1 VKEEK
6 KIYFASDFHLGL
18 EAVMDPM
25 AMEKHVVK
33 WLRSVAGTASAIYLV
48 GDIFD
53 FWWEYK
59 SVVPK
64 GFTRFLGTVSELTDN
79 GLEIHFFTGNHD
91 MWIGDYLLKEC
102 GMILH
107 TKPLYAELLGKKF
120 YIAHG
125 EGLGTRDKAYSVLL
139 WLFRNRILRKTYSF
153 LHPRIGLAIAHRWTS
168 HSRLTKDYFENF
180 RGADKEPLIRHASH
194 ILESQEVDYFIFGHR
209 HIRLEYDAGG
219 TGTKIFFL
227 GNWFNAPCYVSW
239 DGKKA
244 VMHDLSYQ

>member
-1 VKEEK
+1 VTAEN

-18 EAVMDPM
+18 EADTDPL
-25 AMEKHVVK
+25 AREKHVVA
-33 WLRSVAGTASAIYLV
+33 WLRSVAPNAAAIYLV

-59 SVVPK
+59 SVVPR
-64 GFTRFLGTVSELTDN
+64 GFTRFLGTISELTDR

-91 MWIGDYLLKEC
+91 MWISDYLSKEC

-107 TKPLYAELLGKKF
+107 TEPLYTELLGKKF

-125 EGLGTRDKAYSVLL
+125 EGLGTRDTSYKLLL
-139 WLFRNRILRKTYSF
+139 WIFRNRMLRKMYSF
-153 LHPRIGLAIAHRWTS
+153 LHPRIGLAIAHKWTRQ
-168 HSRLTKDYFENF
+168 SRLAKHYASDFKEAEN
-180 RGADKEPLIRHASH
+180 ESLVRHAKK
-194 ILESQEVDYFIFGHR
+194 ILESEEVDYFVFGHR
-209 HIRLEYDAGG
+209 HIALEYELDR
-219 TGTKIFFL
+219 TGSRIFFM

-244 VMHDLSYQ
+244 LLHEFNYH